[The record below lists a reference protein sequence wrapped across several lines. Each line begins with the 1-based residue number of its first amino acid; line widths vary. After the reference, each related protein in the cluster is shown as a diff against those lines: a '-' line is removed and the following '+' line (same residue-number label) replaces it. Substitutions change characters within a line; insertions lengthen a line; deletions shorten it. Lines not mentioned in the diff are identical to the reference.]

1 MSAQRPE
8 RFTILVID
16 DDELVR
22 EMVVE
27 LLEAEGHRVLSAAS
41 GEDGLATVRAVRP
54 DLILVDHHMPGMTGH
69 EVIQR
74 LKADAATGRIPVV
87 AMTSAGGEDMHK
99 LSLVGAVAFI
109 PKPFDATEFCRLIA
123 DILNVT
129 AGKTRRTES

>member
-1 MSAQRPE
+1 MRVPRPE

-27 LLEAEGHRVLSAAS
+27 LLQTEGHRVLSASS

-69 EVIQR
+69 EVVQR
-74 LKADAATGRIPVV
+74 LKADASTGPIPVV
-87 AMTSAGGEDMHK
+87 ALTSAGGEDVHK
-99 LSLVGAVAFI
+99 LSLAGAVAFI
-109 PKPFDATEFCRLIA
+109 PKPFDPSEFRRLIA
-123 DILNVT
+123 DILSVT
-129 AGKTRRTES
+129 TGRTRRTES